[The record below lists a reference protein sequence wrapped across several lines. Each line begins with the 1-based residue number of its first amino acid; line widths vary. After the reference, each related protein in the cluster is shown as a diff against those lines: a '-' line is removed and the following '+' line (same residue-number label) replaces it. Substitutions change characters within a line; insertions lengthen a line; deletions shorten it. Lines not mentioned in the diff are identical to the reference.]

1 MPAIQATPFE
11 DPSTDISR
19 PDPDGEI
26 ASLDTG
32 IVDLEEQNTTSKT
45 HTTNPFGDD
54 ASNNETSPDQEDER
68 SNRDPTGL
76 FLDENRDSYRFGG
89 DDDSVN
95 SMLEMMDTKNDPQN
109 RLKNQPSLQT
119 KARRS
124 LNKWRLKYSVPPP
137 SLLGEMSTNDED
149 GDGDGD
155 ARNDHDDYT
164 IGSYDCIALSSLREK
179 LRTRGTSKTSS
190 TSEETDAESL
200 RSNPKSFGSDDGK
213 SGATT
218 ATITDESNG
227 SINESFP
234 IRKHGQLYTGIM
246 ACFLALILLL
256 GIVVLSYSLYA
267 LRQPDDEEITVFTA
281 EFWKEDVPK
290 ALAFW
295 KDEDDSGN

>member
-1 MPAIQATPFE
+1 MLAIPINSLE
-11 DPSTDISR
+11 DPKTDISR

-32 IVDLEEQNTTSKT
+32 IVDLEEQNTPPKS
-45 HTTNPFGDD
+45 HTANLFDNN
-54 ASNNETSPDQEDER
+54 ASDNETSPDQEDER
-68 SNRDPTGL
+68 STRDPTGL
-76 FLDENRDSYRFGG
+76 FPDENRDCYRFGG

-95 SMLEMMDTKNDPQN
+95 SMLEMMDTKDDPAT

-137 SLLGEMSTNDED
+137 SLLGEMGTNDED
-149 GDGDGD
+149 GDGD
-155 ARNDHDDYT
+155 ARSDHDDYT

-179 LRTRGTSKTSS
+179 LRTRGTRKTSN
-190 TSEETDAESL
+190 TNEETDEESL
-200 RSNPKSFGSDDGK
+200 RSSTKSFGSDDGK
-213 SGATT
+213 SDATT

-227 SINESFP
+227 SITESFP
-234 IRKHGQLYTGIM
+234 IRNHGQIYTGIL

-267 LRQPDDEEITVFTA
+267 LRQPDGEESTVFTA
-281 EFWKEDVPK
+281 EFWKEEIPK

-295 KDEDDSGN
+295 KDDEDDRGN